1 LKFRIFIVISLLLAF
16 SGASQAALMQ
26 WNVYTDPA
34 PSDGWLYSGYVQA
47 DTNDFSYDSDI
58 FASLSKIS
66 FTWSKGTETH
76 SVFGDS
82 TNFGYGGTPEFV
94 ISAAGVVTDARMCG
108 DTDCSTLI
116 HPQTLVTEHLA
127 AFSTDGAA
135 VTGLAVAWSGGV
147 SVSVPEPSIIALFG
161 LGLVGLGF
169 ARRRR
174 QS

>member
-26 WNVYTDPA
+26 WSVNSVPA
-34 PSDGWLYSGYVQA
+34 QSDGWLYSGYVQA
-47 DTNDFSYDSDI
+47 DTAYFSYDSDI
-58 FASLSKIS
+58 FASLSEIS

-82 TNFGYGGTPEFV
+82 ADFGYAGGDRFV
-94 ISAAGVVTDARMCG
+94 ISAAGAVVDARMCG
-108 DTDCSTLI
+108 AFGCSPDDPPVTRISETLA
-116 HPQTLVTEHLA
+116 L
-127 AFSTDGAA
+127 FSTRGA
-135 VTGLAVAWSGGV
+135 VIRDHQVAWTDGV